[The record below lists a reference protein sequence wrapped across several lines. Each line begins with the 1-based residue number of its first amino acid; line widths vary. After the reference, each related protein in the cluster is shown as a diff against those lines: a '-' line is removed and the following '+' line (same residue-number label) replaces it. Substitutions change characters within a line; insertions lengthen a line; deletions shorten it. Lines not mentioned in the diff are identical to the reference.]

1 MCCYY
6 IIVIEWLL
14 KNPGFFGFRIL
25 KFSAP
30 FEFSSFLISYKKNI
44 PPIYWVGICGG
55 TYPEATLKNHLGH
68 KEEKFS
74 CCCCPRENFY
84 FGTNV
89 TFFFYSIILQDM
101 NLKIPR
107 MMLTSMKKKFKIWD
121 VWQPS
126 CLVAS
131 FKNNNVGNWICAILE
146 GRFEKTTKVPWN
158 LHWCE
163 WLPRSNNFFLC
174 LKEKKGGFVFV
185 CCYKYVQIIV
195 CGMYIMLRIF

>member
-1 MCCYY
+1 M
-6 IIVIEWLL
+6 IT
-14 KNPGFFGFRIL
+14 KKPRFFRIPEL

-30 FEFSSFLISYKKNI
+30 FEFPSSLISYKKYS
-44 PPIYWVGICGG
+44 PISRVGICGYIPY
-55 TYPEATLKNHLGH
+55 YPEATLKNHLGH

-74 CCCCPRENFY
+74 CCCPRENSY

-131 FKNNNVGNWICAILE
+131 FKNNNVGNWICATLE

-163 WLPRSNNFFLC
+163 WLPRSNNFFYAWKKKSRLC
-174 LKEKKGGFVFV
+174 FCLLL
-185 CCYKYVQIIV
+185 QICTDHSMWNV
-195 CGMYIMLRIF
+195 HIMLRNFLKRIPPIMVT